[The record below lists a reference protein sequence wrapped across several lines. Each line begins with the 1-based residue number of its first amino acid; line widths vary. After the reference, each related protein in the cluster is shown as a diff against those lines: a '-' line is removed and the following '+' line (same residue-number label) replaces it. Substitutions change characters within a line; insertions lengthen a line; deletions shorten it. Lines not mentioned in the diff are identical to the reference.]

1 MAEIKDII
9 SPSNPREN
17 FNFKSFLEF
26 YQLTQP
32 TGAPQRGLTDNL
44 YGINHQNVKNFLPES
59 RDSVGLTFFTRP
71 QLNMGDIN
79 LRNER
84 MLYNL
89 LTTESKSVYRYV
101 RMMLDPRL
109 GTGNNKLSCP
119 LIDNQLAFIPVLT
132 NNLISVSGWPD
143 ITLDVHNSKSGVRRE
158 VHSMVDSPID
168 IYYDFDIN
176 CTFKNVKEDPLFA
189 LFITWGIYMSR
200 VFDGAMSPYLD
211 FITENELDYNTRIY
225 RLILDESRTYVK
237 KIAATGASFPVN
249 VPVGKFFDY
258 NDSTPYSEQNKTID
272 ITFKC
277 NGANYM
283 DPVLIYE
290 FNKTVGIFNP
300 DMREENRSTREIIN
314 RILDRAPF
322 GMSGS
327 DVRNFN
333 SYGSTPSSN
342 MVKIPISLIDKFNF
356 RGYPRIN
363 PDTSE
368 LEWWVNKNSAY
379 YTKVMRTLINDD
391 FKQALQGN
399 Q

>member
-1 MAEIKDII
+1 MANESTAP
-9 SPSNPREN
+9 SPSGTRTK
-17 FNFKSFLEF
+17 FNFSSFMEF

-32 TGAPQRGLTDNL
+32 TGATQRGLTDNL
-44 YGINHQNVKNFLPES
+44 YGINHQNVKNYLPES
-59 RDSVGLTFFTRP
+59 RDSIGLTFFTRP
-71 QLNMGDIN
+71 QLNLTDIN

-84 MLYNL
+84 QLYSL
-89 LTTESKSVYRYV
+89 LTTKAASVQRYV

-109 GTGNNKLSCP
+109 GTGTSGLSCP
-119 LIDNQLAFIPVLT
+119 LIDNKLAFIPILT

-143 ITLDVHNSKSGVRRE
+143 ITLDVHNSKAGVRRE

-176 CTFKNVKEDPLFA
+176 CSFKNTKEDPLFM
-189 LFITWGIYMSR
+189 LFITWGMYMSR
-200 VFDGAMSPYLD
+200 VFDGVMSPYLD

-249 VPVGKFFDY
+249 VPIGKFFDY
-258 NDSTPYSEQNKTID
+258 NDATPYSDQNKTID

-277 NGANYM
+277 NGVNYM

-300 DMREENRSTREIIN
+300 DMRENNQSTREVINNIIGN
-314 RILDRAPF
+314 GF
-322 GMSGS
+322 GKKRSNDKHISGS
-327 DVRNFN
+327 
-333 SYGSTPSSN
+333 GSSPN
-342 MVKIPISLIDKFNF
+342 YQMVKIPISLIDKFNF

-368 LEWWVNKNSAY
+368 LEWWVNRQSSYYNKVYNSLADSDYKN
-379 YTKVMRTLINDD
+379 
-391 FKQALQGN
+391 ALAGYI
-399 Q
+399 